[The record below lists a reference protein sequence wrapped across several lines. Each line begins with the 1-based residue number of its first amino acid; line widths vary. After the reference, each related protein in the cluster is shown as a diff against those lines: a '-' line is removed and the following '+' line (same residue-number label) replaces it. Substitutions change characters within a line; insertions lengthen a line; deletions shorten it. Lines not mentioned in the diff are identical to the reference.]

1 MAGLSLQTG
10 FRVFPAAP
18 PSAAGTTITQNAY
31 GPSSGA
37 DEGGPKTAGFGTVGA
52 GVAAIVILAF
62 VWYSLP
68 R

>member
-18 PSAAGTTITQNAY
+18 PAAAGTTITQNAY
-31 GPSSGA
+31 GTSSGA
-37 DEGGPKTAGFGTVGA
+37 GMEGPATPWLGTVGA
-52 GVAAIVILAF
+52 GIVSVVILWF

>member
-1 MAGLSLQTG
+1 MSLQTG

-18 PSAAGTTITQNAY
+18 PAAAGTTITQAAY

-37 DEGGPKTAGFGTVGA
+37 GSDGGPATAGWGTVGA
-52 GVAAIVILAF
+52 GLVAVGVLIF